1 MSHRDLY
8 ERALDTAPGGVHS
21 PVRAFHGVGGTP
33 IFFASGHGA
42 RLIDVMGH
50 QYIDLCMS
58 FGPLILG
65 HRDPTVAAAV
75 HEAVDRGWSFGACEP
90 YSLALAEWM
99 RARVPWLER
108 VRFVSSGTEAVMS
121 ALRVARAATGRSKIL
136 KFEGCYHGHADG
148 MLVRAG
154 SGLAGPTAATSAGIP
169 DGTLAHT
176 VVAPLD
182 TEAAVDQAFDLAGA
196 DLAGVILEPVP
207 ANYGLLPQRRGWI
220 NHIVHRCRQA
230 GGLVIFDE
238 VITGFRSGPEGAA
251 GVFGVVPDLVCYG
264 KVIGGG
270 FPVAAYGGR
279 ANLMNMVAP
288 AGPVYQAGTLSANP
302 VGMRAGLVTLEQ
314 MADREGW
321 RVLEE
326 RTDAFVTALAQR
338 LADADRGLS
347 VTRHASIFWIHRR
360 ATDGDPIRRPDRIP
374 SEHAEWYR
382 GFFHAARANGVY
394 LPPSPYEVCFLSMAH
409 DDLTLALAADILADA
424 ARSPEVR

>member
-8 ERALDTAPGGVHS
+8 ERALETAPGGVHS
-21 PVRAFHGVGGTP
+21 PVRAFHGVGGPP

-42 RLIDVMGH
+42 RLTDVPGH
-50 QYIDLCMS
+50 TYIDLCMS

-65 HRDPTVAAAV
+65 HRDQVVAAAV

-90 YSLALAEWM
+90 YSLALAEWI

-108 VRFVSSGTEAVMS
+108 LRFVSSGTEAVMS

-136 KFEGCYHGHADG
+136 KFDGCYHGHTDG

-169 DGTLAHT
+169 VGTLAHT
-176 VVAPLD
+176 VVAELD
-182 TEAAVDQAFDLAGA
+182 SEHVIDEVFQVAGDDLAA
-196 DLAGVILEPVP
+196 VILEPVP
-207 ANYGLLPQRRGWI
+207 ANYGLLPQRHAWLL
-220 NHIVHRCRQA
+220 HLVERCRKA
-230 GGLVIFDE
+230 GALVILDE

-251 GVFGVVPDLVCYG
+251 GVLGVVPDLVCYG

-279 ANLMNMVAP
+279 ADLMNLVAP

-321 RVLEE
+321 MVLER
-326 RTDAFVTALAQR
+326 RTETFVKGLAER
-338 LADADRGLS
+338 LAESGSDLA
-347 VTRHASIFWIHRR
+347 VARHASIFWVHRQ
-360 ATDGDPIRRPDRIP
+360 AKDGDPIRRPDRIP
-374 SEHAEWYR
+374 SDQADWYR
-382 GFFHAARANGVY
+382 RFFHAALTNGVY

-409 DDLTLALAADILADA
+409 DDLTLALAADALVEA
-424 ARSPEVR
+424 ALRPEAS